1 MTCCA
6 YSCTQYSLH
15 TQYMLLTHAYVLLCL
30 QLHTIQSPHT
40 VHASN
45 TCWCLAV
52 PTAAHSTVSIF
63 LTLSWFSQDSPLYSQ
78 AALTVNFYKINSV
91 QSAMYFS
98 LFICIWGVLILWHLV
113 QFPYNFMLECCQ
125 GVPAADSMICCYFV
139 GCIVLCHTVWG
150 RQLSCD
156 TVCMFTETHNWCI
169 VR

>member
-1 MTCCA
+1 MSCCT

-15 TQYMLLTHAYVLLCL
+15 TQYMLLTHADELLCQ
-30 QLHTIQSPHT
+30 QLHTVQSPYT

-45 TCWCLAV
+45 ACWCLAV

-98 LFICIWGVLILWHLV
+98 LFICIWRVLILWHLV
-113 QFPYNFMLECCQ
+113 EFPYNFMLECCQ
-125 GVPAADSMICCYFV
+125 AVLVWTAWFVVILCAALFCVTQCGANSCLVI
-139 GCIVLCHTVWG
+139 LCVCLQRHTIG
-150 RQLSCD
+150 A
-156 TVCMFTETHNWCI
+156 
-169 VR
+169 